1 MCNVLYSDRFWLTFQ
16 CAARE
21 KGDAAA
27 RIRLTLLNTHL
38 SLDTRH
44 DDNDDQDHDHGL
56 NYDHDTAPTA
66 LHIRL
71 TLLNTHLSL
80 DTLLGHFRER
90 KVNLKITLLN

>member
-1 MCNVLYSDRFWLTFQ
+1 MCTVQCAMYNVQYAVCSVQCAMCSVQCAMYSDRFWLTFQ

-27 RIRLTLLNTHL
+27 AR
-38 SLDTRH
+38 
-44 DDNDDQDHDHGL
+44 
-56 NYDHDTAPTA
+56 
-66 LHIRL
+66 IRL